1 MISKSVLTFFV
12 KKFINM
18 KFCSILVCLVLN
30 VITCYSQ
37 EKEEFKPS
45 GKVIVRSFFDYSQGF
60 GEANKE
66 SGFDITRAL
75 LGYKYQ
81 LSPTLSGQVVIDGA
95 SGRTPAN
102 KLEVYLR
109 NAFLTW
115 NDQGF
120 NVNLGLTGLLQFKL
134 QEDYW
139 EHRYVLKSFQDLNK
153 MGHSVDLGVTAQ
165 YTFNRYI
172 SADISL
178 TNGAGY
184 KDISKSESKRYAA
197 GLNLSP
203 LKGLVFRVYGDIYN
217 ESESLRDKLPEGCE
231 SDNYKYRNQYNLSLF
246 SGYKNELI
254 SLGAEF
260 NKMFNKGFIDSKN
273 CYGYSFYSSVNLSP
287 KWNVYARYD
296 IMNSNTPS
304 GYIEKWNSLDG
315 QLMIAGIEYQPIKQL
330 KISPNLRNLNPDRT
344 KSEQYLFINFEVN
357 W

>member
-1 MISKSVLTFFV
+1 MKTN
-12 KKFINM
+12 FIL
-18 KFCSILVCLVLN
+18 IYLALIVLN
-30 VITCYSQ
+30 IGTIYSQ
-37 EKEEFKPS
+37 ENKKFEPS

-81 LSPTLSGQVVIDGA
+81 LTPTLSGQVVIDGA
-95 SGRTPAN
+95 SGRTSAN

-115 NDQGF
+115 NDKGF

-165 YTFNRYI
+165 YMFNKYV
-172 SADISL
+172 SADFSF

-184 KDISKSESKRYAA
+184 KDISKNESKRYAA

-203 LKGLVFRVYGDIYN
+203 LKGLILRVYGDIYN
-217 ESESLRDKLPEGCE
+217 ESETLRDKLPEGLE
-231 SDNYKYRNQYNLSLF
+231 SGSYKNQYNLSLF
-246 SGYKNELI
+246 SGYKNEYV

-260 NKMFNKGFIDSKN
+260 NKMLNKGFIDNKN
-273 CYGYSFYSSVNLSP
+273 CYGYSFYSSINVAP
-287 KWNVYARYD
+287 KWNIYARYD
-296 IMNSNTPS
+296 LMDSNKPT
-304 GYIEKWNSLDG
+304 GYTEKWNSLDG
-315 QLMIAGIEYQPIKQL
+315 QLLIAGVEYRPIKQL
-330 KISPNLRNLNPDRT
+330 KISPNFRNLNPDRT
-344 KSEQYLFINFEVN
+344 KSEQYLFINFELN